1 MNGVVDIIAVVVA
14 VAVEVMAFAKHPPVC
29 HCKYRRRL
37 IVDEDSPLELAMPCD
52 SSSPTSSSDD
62 DLMLPMINMRDFCVA
77 VLILSTLMTWIIRKN
92 PILLSTF
99 SLLSSLF
106 QIPHERKKRS
116 TLPRRKRPT
125 AVPLCRSLSTG
136 EPSYTTK

>member
-1 MNGVVDIIAVVVA
+1 MNGVVDIIAVVVAVA

-77 VLILSTLMTWIIRKN
+77 VLILST
-92 PILLSTF
+92 P
-99 SLLSSLF
+99 
-106 QIPHERKKRS
+106 
-116 TLPRRKRPT
+116 
-125 AVPLCRSLSTG
+125 
-136 EPSYTTK
+136 

>member
-77 VLILSTLMTWIIRKN
+77 VLILSTWIIRKN
-92 PILLSTF
+92 PLLH
-99 SLLSSLF
+99 
-106 QIPHERKKRS
+106 I
-116 TLPRRKRPT
+116 
-125 AVPLCRSLSTG
+125 
-136 EPSYTTK
+136 